1 MFGSI
6 LMHCIAIDILF
17 SPFQRTFIL
26 NMKFLNLKLVLCIF
40 CLCILLLPWL
50 QVVEHK
56 GRDSDKGVI
65 GNASMY

>member
-1 MFGSI
+1 
-6 LMHCIAIDILF
+6 MHCIAIDILF